1 MNKKNEKENHD
12 FVLELVNN
20 LTLYSPHI
28 IESFKNKALI
38 REILSLVELPFTLP
52 EKDEEITVIVEEYRK
67 KGILKEKEK
76 EEEKAKL
83 LRSQRSD
90 VVVRLKATGGIKR
103 SIQIEIQKKDNKD
116 TIPRALSYMGREL
129 SNEERGQSIIG
140 GKEVYLLWLCDY
152 DPFENSKSV
161 SGGKPIYSFN
171 MRSIELK
178 GYERFNQEGEIL
190 DNTPYLTIINTSYP
204 WYKIK
209 ELTEKE
215 RRLKE
220 FALDMNQTEP
230 NNMNS
235 DVIREILSYYKGGG
249 EMYYD
254 KAQEWFDDEA
264 DKYFAKHKDALE
276 IILRERIRAEGL
288 EKGLE
293 EGLEEGRK
301 KGLEEGKKKGL
312 EEGKKKG
319 LEEGKKKGLEEGKKK
334 GLEEGVEKGKLES
347 LIDLVK
353 KKYLSIDIAIKE
365 SGLSEEEFKKRL
377 KES

>member
-1 MNKKNEKENHD
+1 MNRKIGKEKD
-12 FVLELVNN
+12 FVLDLINN

-38 REILSLVELPFTLP
+38 REILSLVELPFSLP
-52 EKDEEITVIVEEYRK
+52 ENDDELTVIVEEYRK
-67 KGILKEKEK
+67 KGILKGKEK

-90 VVVRLKATGGIKR
+90 VVVRLKAFGGLKR

-129 SNEERGQSIIG
+129 SNEERGDVSIG
-140 GKEVYLLWLCDY
+140 VKEVYLLWLCDY

-161 SGGKPIYSFN
+161 KGGRPIYSFN
-171 MRSIELK
+171 MRSMNVK
-178 GYERFNQEGEIL
+178 GYERFNSEGEIL
-190 DNTPYLTIINTSYP
+190 DNSPYLTIINTSYP
-204 WYKIK
+204 WHTIE

-220 FALDMNQTEP
+220 FALDMNQTQP
-230 NNMNS
+230 NNVS
-235 DVIREILSYYKGGG
+235 SKIIREILSYYKGSG

-264 DKYFAKHKDALE
+264 DKYFAKHEGALE
-276 IILRERIRAEGL
+276 RILMERLEAKSL
-288 EKGLE
+288 EKGLIE
-293 EGLEEGRK
+293 GKKEGLEEGR
-301 KGLEEGKKKGL
+301 
-312 EEGKKKG
+312 
-319 LEEGKKKGLEEGKKK
+319 
-334 GLEEGVEKGKLES
+334 LES
-347 LIDLVK
+347 LISLVK
-353 KKYLSIDIAIKE
+353 DGDLPLDKAIKK

-377 KES
+377 LNDNKA